1 MRRSVIRRGIPKV
14 RYKLIQIDGIGN
26 GKLYRRV
33 VSVGLVL
40 PMDSELFEWKLA
52 VDRIWSAATPDYG
65 EAARL
70 VADIAGASRDAIL
83 RQAATQA
90 LPILRS
96 AAAESA
102 DRTCRTAARR
112 RLGVILTV
120 LHTLTAPRFGRRPTG
135 PPPATAEQRYRQ
147 VLGLPLGRPLSAAEI
162 HRAYKR
168 VAKRAHPD
176 AGGSAREFVELSAAR
191 DGLMKAK

>member
-1 MRRSVIRRGIPKV
+1 MTGSETESFTVA
-14 RYKLIQIDGIGN
+14 
-26 GKLYRRV
+26 LYGFGV
-33 VSVGLVL
+33 VL
-40 PMDSELFEWKLA
+40 PMDTQLFEWKLA
-52 VDRIWSAATPDYG
+52 ADRIWSAAAPDYL

-70 VADIAGASRDAIL
+70 VAEMAGTSQDTIL

-96 AAAESA
+96 AAAEGA
-102 DRTCRTAARR
+102 DRTTRAAARR
-112 RLGVILTV
+112 RLGIIVAV

-135 PPPATAEQRYRQ
+135 LDRPTSEQRYRQ
-147 VLGLPLGRPLSAAEI
+147 LLGLPLGRPLSGAEI

-176 AGGSAREFVELSAAR
+176 AGGSAREFLELTAAR
-191 DGLMKAK
+191 DVLMKER